1 MAVPTKT
8 GKASNQSI
16 PARIGRY
23 FREVRS
29 ELRKVT
35 WPTRPELITYTV
47 VVLVTVAV
55 VSLFLGVVDI
65 AVSEFLTLIGA
76 LGR

>member
-1 MAVPTKT
+1 MAMPTKT
-8 GKASNQSI
+8 GNATNQSL

-29 ELRKVT
+29 ELRKVV
-35 WPTRPELITYTV
+35 WPTRRELVTYTV

-55 VSLFLGVVDI
+55 VSLFLGLVDI
-65 AVSEFLTLIGA
+65 AVSELLTLLVR

>member
-8 GKASNQSI
+8 GKVTGQNLL
-16 PARIGRY
+16 ARIGRY

-35 WPTRPELITYTV
+35 WPTRPELVTYTV
-47 VVLVTVAV
+47 VVLVVVAV
-55 VSLFLGVVDI
+55 VSLFLGIVDI
-65 AVSEFLTLIGA
+65 AVSELLTLIGA

>member
-8 GKASNQSI
+8 GSATNQSF

-29 ELRKVT
+29 ELRKVV
-35 WPTRPELITYTV
+35 WPTRQELLTYTV
-47 VVLVTVAV
+47 VVLVTVAI

-65 AVSEFLTLIGA
+65 AVSELLTLLAG